1 MLFVFHNFK
10 NNMIVTITNFITVIE
25 NTECFK
31 LLSGTDKFKQK
42 LLIKN
47 YKNIYHDYEQAKR
60 LGLDYVAQYMTS
72 ITEFKIIQEIIE
84 NDKSN

>member
-1 MLFVFHNFK
+1 
-10 NNMIVTITNFITVIE
+10 MIITITNFVAVIE
-25 NTECFK
+25 NTEFFK
-31 LLSGTDKFKQK
+31 TLEGTDKFKQK

-72 ITEFKIIQEIIE
+72 ITEYKLIKEIID
-84 NDKSN
+84 NDNNSK

>member
-1 MLFVFHNFK
+1 
-10 NNMIVTITNFITVIE
+10 MIVNITNFVAVIE
-25 NTECFK
+25 NTEYFK
-31 LLSGTDKFKQK
+31 SLSGTDKFKQK

-60 LGLDYVAQYMTS
+60 LGLDYVVQYMTS
-72 ITEFKIIQEIIE
+72 TTEFKIIKEIIE

>member
-1 MLFVFHNFK
+1 MSIN
-10 NNMIVTITNFITVIE
+10 ITNFVTAIE
-25 NTECFK
+25 NTEIFK
-31 LLSGTDKFKQK
+31 SLSGTDKFKQK

>member
-1 MLFVFHNFK
+1 MSIN
-10 NNMIVTITNFITVIE
+10 ITNFVSVIE
-25 NTECFK
+25 STNFFK
-31 LLSGTDKFKQK
+31 SLEGTDRFKQK

-72 ITEFKIIQEIIE
+72 MTEFKLIKEIIE
-84 NDKSN
+84 NDNNSK

>member
-1 MLFVFHNFK
+1 
-10 NNMIVTITNFITVIE
+10 MIVNITNFVAVIE
-25 NTECFK
+25 NTEYFK
-31 LLSGTDKFKQK
+31 SLEGTDKFKQK

-47 YKNIYHDYEQAKR
+47 YKNIYHDYEQARR

-72 ITEFKIIQEIIE
+72 ITEFKIIKEIIE

>member
-1 MLFVFHNFK
+1 MT
-10 NNMIVTITNFITVIE
+10 ITITNFVAVIE
-25 NTECFK
+25 NTEFFK
-31 LLSGTDKFKQK
+31 TLEGTDKFKQK

-72 ITEFKIIQEIIE
+72 ITEYKLIKEIIE
-84 NDKSN
+84 NGSN

>member
-1 MLFVFHNFK
+1 
-10 NNMIVTITNFITVIE
+10 MIINITNFVSVIE
-25 NTECFK
+25 KTELFQS
-31 LLSGTDKFKQK
+31 LQGTDRFKQK

-72 ITEFKIIQEIIE
+72 MTEYQLIKEIIE
-84 NDKSN
+84 NANNSK